1 MQDVSSPDA
10 GGRTPTL
17 PSSHGP
23 LLMWGLAALV
33 VALSAAIV
41 AGAWIA
47 GSHARAPAATAEL
60 PLVAPSG
67 ERAYGEL
74 AAEPAVDAAALAA
87 IAARE
92 AEAEAG
98 DAIAQYE
105 VAIAYYD
112 GTLVP
117 ADLDRA
123 IELLRRSAAQDY
135 IPAIMAYADVLG
147 NRVAAGVADP
157 GEVFAALDR
166 LIANPPDDNILGAA
180 HELYGRYLL
189 YALPG
194 PERDPGGAVDH
205 FVASLAAGNLFAARL
220 IADAYRSGEGRL
232 VDPVLAYAYYK
243 VAQPVLPDPLGPTI
257 YEFETTLTAAELA
270 RAATLTLPVLLA
282 QEPDLSH

>member
-1 MQDVSSPDA
+1 MQDVSSPEA

-17 PSSHGP
+17 PASHGP

-33 VALSAAIV
+33 VALSAAII

-47 GSHARAPAATAEL
+47 GSRARGPAAIADL
-60 PLVAPSG
+60 PLVAPFGGPASG
-67 ERAYGEL
+67 
-74 AAEPAVDAAALAA
+74 EPAVDTAALAA
-87 IAARE
+87 VAARE

-105 VAIAYYD
+105 IGMVYYG

-123 IELLRRSAAQDY
+123 IEFLRRSAAQDY
-135 IPAIMAYADVLG
+135 IPAIMAYADALG
-147 NRVAAGVADP
+147 SSVAAGTADP

-166 LIANPPDDNILGAA
+166 LIAHPPDDNILGAA

-189 YALPG
+189 YALQG
-194 PERDPGGAVDH
+194 PQRDPAGAVDH
-205 FVASLAAGNLFAARL
+205 FVASLAAGNLFAARA
-220 IADAYRSGEGRL
+220 IGDAYRSGEGRP
-232 VDPVLAYAYYK
+232 VDQVLAYAYYK
-243 VAQPVLPDPLGPTI
+243 VAQPLLPDPLGPTI
-257 YEFETTLTAAELA
+257 YEIETSLTPAELA
-270 RAATLTLPVLLA
+270 RAETLTLPALLA